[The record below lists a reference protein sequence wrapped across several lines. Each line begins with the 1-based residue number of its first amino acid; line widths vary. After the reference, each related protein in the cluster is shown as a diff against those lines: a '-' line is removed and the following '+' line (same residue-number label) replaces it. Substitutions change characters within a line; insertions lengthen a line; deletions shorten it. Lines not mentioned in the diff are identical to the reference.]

1 MATTSAHQK
10 RKVSVFTK
18 EEAKRQ
24 NAGLKV
30 KPDAPAV
37 RKRKHSPSPH
47 SDRGERPRTSG
58 MGKLVQAHKKKR
70 KKALARKKKFAKQLR
85 GEKTLLEYASIKEP
99 ARKDYCRKLEG
110 FYAFVVKYEMDIRN
124 ENLLD
129 AALCEYAEHL
139 YLDGEDSHY
148 GQKLRAALE
157 FDRPEFSREG
167 GLALPRFKRALK
179 GWRRL
184 APTQTR
190 LPTPEMLKACVSGI
204 FLHKGWKEEALF
216 NEVTFSTYAR
226 PGETLRVMAEDVV
239 PPGKERRV
247 VQGGDLRRGAAVG
260 RQESTLAAKVDDRP
274 GCRLKPVSP
283 YQNRHGGASRDH
295 LKKLRSIPEIQRRGR
310 WSSDMSARIYDK
322 PGRLQQTLNVFGEKY
337 AALGEALQCNF
348 GIYYQSGCQALPKHL
363 RLQLSHLCSK
373 KCF

>member
-1 MATTSAHQK
+1 
-10 RKVSVFTK
+10 
-18 EEAKRQ
+18 
-24 NAGLKV
+24 
-30 KPDAPAV
+30 
-37 RKRKHSPSPH
+37 
-47 SDRGERPRTSG
+47 

-226 PGETLRVMAEDVV
+226 PGETLRVMAEDSEEEVEEEV
-239 PPGKERRV
+239 DTTTVFMSRYYLRAKNSGKPRWMLLSEDAKYKS
-247 VQGGDLRRGAAVG
+247 QKKN
-260 RQESTLAAKVDDRP
+260 QEDR
-274 GCRLKPVSP
+274 
-283 YQNRHGGASRDH
+283 N
-295 LKKLRSIPEIQRRGR
+295 
-310 WSSDMSARIYDK
+310 
-322 PGRLQQTLNVFGEKY
+322 
-337 AALGEALQCNF
+337 
-348 GIYYQSGCQALPKHL
+348 QSGPGWTSAHHQPQDASQAFNFL
-363 RLQLSHLCSK
+363 RTA
-373 KCF
+373 